1 MKPVLLLHSFLYFI
15 HLTAGC
21 SDSEWNCTL
30 PRRRWT
36 RAASSPPEPLDCQ
49 LSAWTAW
56 SQCDPCQKKRYR
68 YAKLEQPSQFGG
80 ELCSYY
86 GRDVEP
92 CSTAS
97 VCRNSRRC
105 EGFVCAI
112 TDRCIPRRLLCNE
125 DDDCGD
131 KSDEQN
137 CKKLYP
143 ACKTETEEYWGV
155 ENLGKGINILNSNLE
170 GVVVDNRYYAGSCL
184 PHYIYNTRFR
194 KPYNLQTYLLET
206 VGKYEFLVNEYESYS
221 SYEKDTVRSHSSQT
235 SVGIG
240 IKLPGIFE
248 FGFNYDDNRVKKFMQ
263 KTRSFSGTKSSFLRA
278 NSRLEVARYSLKSRG
293 LVLHHEFFQRIKSLP
308 LEYVYGEYREI
319 FKDYGTHYITEATLG
334 GIYEYTVVMNQKTM
348 EESGYTLNDAKT
360 CINAGMKIGANIEG
374 VYVHGGVKAGFCSG
388 MLKEIGDNK
397 VKKTFVEDFVALV
410 KGGASEYI
418 TRMAYKQLPTADLMQ
433 EWGEAVQYNPEIID
447 SKTEPLFQLV
457 TGTDFANGNLIRR
470 NMQQALEEYLAES
483 SSCRCSQCRNNGVA
497 VLKGTRC
504 ECVCPV
510 GFKGDACEITQRT
523 VSVDGS
529 WSCWSSWSSCMNQE
543 KRRTR
548 QCTHPPPHN
557 DGSPCSGIDA
567 ESTPCK

>member
-1 MKPVLLLHSFLYFI
+1 MN
-15 HLTAGC
+15 

-97 VCRNSRRC
+97 ACRNTRRC

-155 ENLGKGINILNSNLE
+155 ENLGKGSVHWQL
-170 GVVVDNRYYAGSCL
+170 CL
-184 PHYIYNTRFR
+184 
-194 KPYNLQTYLLET
+194 QVT

-221 SYEKDTVRSHSSQT
+221 SYEKDTFRSHSSQT
-235 SVGIG
+235 SVSIG
-240 IKLPGIFE
+240 ITLPGIFE

-334 GIYEYTVVMNQKTM
+334 GIYEYTVIMNQKTM

-483 SSCRCSQCRNNGVA
+483 SSCRCSQCRNNGVT

-529 WSCWSSWSSCMNQE
+529 WSCWSSWSSCTNQE

-557 DGSPCSGIDA
+557 GGSPCSGIDA